1 MINISE
7 KKPHNTVPNS
17 FKDFG
22 ILKGYNK
29 AILVKRKR
37 FEYLIEGIVISLDKN
52 TSIISF
58 FRNLEKLN
66 SIDENKV
73 SDEKIKKIIINSKE
87 LYNILD
93 FNYST
98 LKLFLENLYFSP
110 LK

>member
-1 MINISE
+1 MMNIYE

-29 AILVKRKR
+29 TILVKRKR
-37 FEYLIEGIVISLDKN
+37 YEYLIEGIIISLDKN

-66 SIDENKV
+66 GINENEV
-73 SDEKIKKIIINSKE
+73 MDEKTKKIIVKGKE
-87 LYNILD
+87 LYKVLC

-98 LKLFLENLYFSP
+98 LKLFLEKLEFYP
-110 LK
+110 LN